1 MYKCLYRERGRAI
14 KRKTVSQITK
24 EYRKLFD
31 RVMIVFICVISLLCL
46 FQTNSIATKGYE
58 VGEHEKELA
67 GLKKE
72 NQKLLIE
79 LADTK
84 SVSNLEGEVDKF
96 SAVDAKDIVY
106 VISESGAVAMKK

>member
-1 MYKCLYRERGRAI
+1 MYKCLYRKKRGAV

-24 EYRKLFD
+24 ECRKLFYC
-31 RVMIVFICVISLLCL
+31 IAAVFICIIGLLCL

-67 GLKKE
+67 NLKKE

-79 LADTK
+79 FADAK
-84 SVSNLEGEVDKF
+84 SVSNLEGEIDKF

-106 VISESGAVAMKK
+106 VASESGAVAMKK